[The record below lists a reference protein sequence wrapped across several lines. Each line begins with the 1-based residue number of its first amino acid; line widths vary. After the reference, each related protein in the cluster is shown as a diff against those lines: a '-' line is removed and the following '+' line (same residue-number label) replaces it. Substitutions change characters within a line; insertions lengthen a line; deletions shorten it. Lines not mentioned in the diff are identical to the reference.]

1 LQNMVGKELLTVE
14 QAEVINLDLLIAFV
28 QSDLGQRIRV
38 AKKLEREVPFS
49 LCIPASVAYVDWKGE
64 DEPVLVQGIIDCLFE
79 DEQGLILVD
88 YKTDGI
94 TDRFKGG
101 FTEARP
107 ILEKRYK
114 VQIDLYTKA
123 IEQIY
128 KVPVVERYLF
138 FFDGAHILKLEK

>member
-1 LQNMVGKELLTVE
+1 M
-14 QAEVINLDLLIAFV
+14 
-28 QSDLGQRIRV
+28 
-38 AKKLEREVPFS
+38 KK
-49 LCIPASVAYVDWKGE
+49 
-64 DEPVLVQGIIDCLFE
+64 
-79 DEQGLILVD
+79 GLILVD

-101 FTEARP
+101 FIEARP
-107 ILEKRYK
+107 ILEKRYR

-128 KVPVVERYLF
+128 KRPVVERYLF

>member
-1 LQNMVGKELLTVE
+1 MVGKELLTVE
-14 QAEVINLDLLIAFV
+14 QVEVINPDLLIAFV

-38 AKKLEREVPFS
+38 AKKLDREVPFS
-49 LCIPASVAYVDWKGE
+49 LSIPASVAYADWKGE

-79 DEQGLILVD
+79 DEKGLILVD
-88 YKTDGI
+88 YKTDSI

-101 FTEARP
+101 FIEARP
-107 ILEKRYK
+107 ILEKRYR

-128 KVPVVERYLF
+128 KRPVVERFLF